1 VLKQHVTQ
9 QHDDFLILIENRRR
23 VLAGFVDELSDP
35 PDVAER
41 LADFQTAGTAGTA
54 AYAASG

>member
-1 VLKQHVTQ
+1 MLKQHVTQ

-41 LADFQTAGTAGTA
+41 LADFQTAGTA